1 MGADEEV
8 VVRPTLAV
16 LVKHVPLDDDATV
29 ADGPRGMDPI
39 NEVPLE
45 WALQQRAAGR
55 VAAVVA
61 IAMGPPAAAE
71 TLRRAVAF
79 GVDDTLLVSDQGL
92 AGSDVRQTA
101 RVLAAAVDRVAA
113 TVAVCGYESRDGSS
127 GVVPSAIA
135 AVLGWPV
142 LSRAA
147 EAEWTDDDVVEV
159 ERDVGSGPRRERV
172 ETPVVLSFVE
182 GRIEPRYPVLRD
194 VLRSRR
200 ATVPEIALDRLA
212 TRGFETTRTERVVRT
227 ERIEPPRKEPVYAGP
242 DDGPDA
248 ILEVLTEQGIVG

>member
-1 MGADEEV
+1 MGAGEEV
-8 VVRPTLAV
+8 VERRTLAV
-16 LVKHVPLDDDATV
+16 LVKDVPLADDATG
-29 ADGPRGMDPI
+29 AGGPRGLDPI
-39 NEVPLE
+39 DEVPLE
-45 WALQQRAAGR
+45 WALRQRAAGR

-79 GVDDTLLVSDQGL
+79 GVDDTLLVSDPGL
-92 AGSDVRQTA
+92 TGSDVRRTA
-101 RVLAAAVDRVAA
+101 RVLAAAVDHLAA

-127 GVVPSAIA
+127 GAVPSAIA
-135 AVLGWPV
+135 AVLDWPV

-147 EAEWTDDDVVEV
+147 EAEWTDDDRIEV

-172 ETPVVLSFVE
+172 GTPVVLSFVE
-182 GRIEPRYPVLRD
+182 GRIQPRYPVLRD

-200 ATVPEIALDRLA
+200 AAVPEIALDRLGP
-212 TRGFETTRTERVVRT
+212 RGLETTRNERVVRT

-242 DDGPDA
+242 GDGPEA
-248 ILEVLTEQGIVG
+248 ILEILAKQGVVA

>member
-1 MGADEEV
+1 MSADEEV

-16 LVKHVPLDDDATV
+16 LVKDVPLADDATD
-29 ADGPRGMDPI
+29 ANGPRGLDPI
-39 NEVPLE
+39 SEVPLE
-45 WALQQRAAGR
+45 WALRQRAAGR
-55 VAAVVA
+55 AAAVVA

-79 GVDDTLLVSDQGL
+79 GVDDTLLVSDPGL
-92 AGSDVRQTA
+92 PGSDVRRTA
-101 RVLAAAVDRVAA
+101 RVLAAAVDQVAA

-147 EAEWTDDDVVEV
+147 EATWTDDDVIEV

-172 ETPVVLSFVE
+172 AAPVVLSFVE
-182 GRIEPRYPVLRD
+182 GRIDPRYPVLRD

-200 ATVPEIALDRLA
+200 ASVPEIALDRLA
-212 TRGFETTRTERVVRT
+212 ARGLETTRHERVVRT
-227 ERIEPPRKEPVYAGP
+227 ERIEPPRKEPAYAGP

-248 ILEVLTEQGIVG
+248 ILEILAEQGIVA

>member
-1 MGADEEV
+1 MSADEEV
-8 VVRPTLAV
+8 VVRPTEAV
-16 LVKHVPLDDDATV
+16 LVKDVPLADDATD
-29 ADGPRGMDPI
+29 ANGPRGLDPI
-39 NEVPLE
+39 SEVPLE
-45 WALQQRAAGR
+45 WALRQRAAGR
-55 VAAVVA
+55 AAAVVA

-79 GVDDTLLVSDQGL
+79 GVDDTLLVSDPGL
-92 AGSDVRQTA
+92 PGSDVRRTA
-101 RVLAAAVDRVAA
+101 RVLAAAVDQVAA

-147 EAEWTDDDVVEV
+147 EATWTDDDVIEV

-172 ETPVVLSFVE
+172 AAPVVLSFVE
-182 GRIEPRYPVLRD
+182 GRIDPRYPVLRD

-200 ATVPEIALDRLA
+200 ASVPEIALDRLA
-212 TRGFETTRTERVVRT
+212 ARGLETTRHERVVRT
-227 ERIEPPRKEPVYAGP
+227 ERIEPPRKEPAYAGP

-248 ILEVLTEQGIVG
+248 ILEILAEQGIVA